1 MLFYSTLKFFESFKV
16 ISLFSYQG
24 SVFSTGVLCRRT
36 FAEHLLFS
44 ATFIIYHIKKLLST
58 TFFFLFLQDL
68 LSSKHNS
75 SVILTHIV
83 VSVNI
88 FLSFL
93 QAAAK
98 YLSYFGVLNAVSLFI
113 ISSDRSNVNTLFS
126 LLRKKIYRPKL
137 SVNDTVRQRSG
148 TVIS

>member
-1 MLFYSTLKFFESFKV
+1 MNLSRLFHCSVIKV
-16 ISLFSYQG
+16 LCSLQVFCAAELSQSVCCFQQLLQYITSASCCQQLFS
-24 SVFSTGVLCRRT
+24 
-36 FAEHLLFS
+36 
-44 ATFIIYHIKKLLST
+44 
-58 TFFFLFLQDL
+58 FLFLQDL
-68 LSSKHNS
+68 LSSKHNN
-75 SVILTHIV
+75 SVNLTHIIV
-83 VSVNI
+83 FVNI

-98 YLSYFGVLNAVSLFI
+98 YLSYFGTLNAVSLFI

-137 SVNDTVRQRSG
+137 SVDDTVRQRSG